1 MNLSNAARMFTTCS
15 RPVFTTHGRPVF
27 TTGSRP
33 MVTTSRLGTS
43 CPPGGGQ
50 VKVK

>member
-1 MNLSNAARMFTTCS
+1 MNLSNAARM
-15 RPVFTTHGRPVF
+15 F